1 MFRAGAAAG
10 GDLLLLQ
17 DQKIAVFASS
27 YLGGFGRYLTQTA
40 LSLVQLTDVL
50 EDFTARCRRLVGRQF
65 VLGLTDQGAQ
75 LLAISFRVVEHE
87 LLQDRIVA
95 RDQAI
100 APAFQA
106 METFVV
112 LPGGGIELIEQNKNG
127 VSVLVAHQFADEHQV
142 PFTRDIRG
150 VLGRIGQCPAHG
162 VGQRQFCQQ
171 VRLECCKALAK
182 VNQSM
187 QLAFNLGFAFFSRI
201 EGVVVRINH
210 GGRPQRNAAM
220 ITSRGPLVRPGRS
233 MTLAESRI

>member
-1 MFRAGAAAG
+1 VKLRVSCEATHPIR
-10 GDLLLLQ
+10 D
-17 DQKIAVFASS
+17 
-27 YLGGFGRYLTQTA
+27 LTQTA

-50 EDFTARCRRLVGRQF
+50 EDFTARSRWLVGRQF

-75 LLAISFRVVEHE
+75 LLTIGLRVIDDE
-87 LLQDRIVA
+87 LLQDGVVA
-95 RDQAI
+95 CDQAI

-106 METFVV
+106 VETFVV
-112 LPGGGIELIEQNKNG
+112 LPGGGIELIEQGENG
-127 VSVLVAHQFADEHQV
+127 ASVLIAHQLADKLKV
-142 PFTRDIRG
+142 PFTRDVRG
-150 VLGRIGQCPAHG
+150 VLGRIGQSPAQS

-171 VRLECCKALAK
+171 VRLECCKALAE

-187 QLAFNLGFAFFSRI
+187 QLAFDLGFAFFSRI

-233 MTLAESRI
+233 MTVTESRI

>member
-1 MFRAGAAAG
+1 MERRVSRVTTHPRR
-10 GDLLLLQ
+10 D
-17 DQKIAVFASS
+17 
-27 YLGGFGRYLTQTA
+27 LTQAA

-50 EDFTARCRRLVGRQF
+50 EDFTARCWRLIGRQF

-75 LLAISFRVVEHE
+75 LLTISFRVVEHE
-87 LLQDRIVA
+87 LLQDCIVA

-100 APAFQA
+100 APAFQT

-112 LPGGGIELIEQNKNG
+112 LPGGGIELIEQSQNG
-127 VSVLVAHQFADEHQV
+127 VSVLIAHQFADEHEM

-150 VLGRIGQCPAHG
+150 VLGRIGQGPAHS
-162 VGQRQFCQQ
+162 VGQWQFCQQ
-171 VRLECCKALAK
+171 VRLERCKALAE

-233 MTLAESRI
+233 KAPAESRI

>member
-1 MFRAGAAAG
+1 MELRVSCVATHPIR
-10 GDLLLLQ
+10 D
-17 DQKIAVFASS
+17 
-27 YLGGFGRYLTQTA
+27 LTQAA

-50 EDFTARCRRLVGRQF
+50 EDFTARCRWLVGRQF

-75 LLAISFRVVEHE
+75 LLTISLRVVEYE
-87 LLQDRIVA
+87 LLQDAVVA
-95 RDQAI
+95 CDQAI

-112 LPGGGIELIEQNKNG
+112 LSSGGIELIEQSQNG
-127 VSVLVAHQFADEHQV
+127 VSVLIAHQFADEHEV

-150 VLGRIGQCPAHG
+150 VLGRIGQGPAHG

-171 VRLECCKALAK
+171 VRLERCKALAE

-187 QLAFNLGFAFFSRI
+187 QLAFDLGFAFFSRI

-233 MTLAESRI
+233 KTVTESRI

>member
-1 MFRAGAAAG
+1 LRN
-10 GDLLLLQ
+10 L
-17 DQKIAVFASS
+17 
-27 YLGGFGRYLTQTA
+27 
-40 LSLVQLTDVL
+40 
-50 EDFTARCRRLVGRQF
+50 
-65 VLGLTDQGAQ
+65 VLGLPDQGTQ
-75 LLAISFRVVEHE
+75 LLAIRVRVVDDE
-87 LLQDRIVA
+87 LFQHGIVTSY
-95 RDQAI
+95 QAI
-100 APAFQA
+100 TPALQV
-106 METFVV
+106 MEAFVV
-112 LPGGGIELIEQNKNG
+112 LTGGGIELIEQDQNG
-127 VSVLVAHQFADEHQV
+127 VSVLIAHQFANELKV

-150 VLGRIGQCPAHG
+150 VLGRIGQGPTHT

-233 MTLAESRI
+233 MTFTESRI